1 MHANVVQMMKVT
13 PMRRARKR
21 QRLLMTN
28 LEQNL
33 LVPNP
38 SQKLEAI
45 VVYVAN
51 VLELSVPLV
60 SSCE

>member
-51 VLELSVPLV
+51 VLELCVP
-60 SSCE
+60 